1 MKKKIPFDIKYRPQ
15 IESGKVQVVTRD
27 DRPVRIICWDA
38 KRKPYSMV
46 ALVDNGDGDI
56 ENETIATYTQNG
68 FYQLNESHTE
78 FDLLLLVDDGLTD
91 FQSLLAECIME
102 VQRNVVDPL
111 VHAEVWSD
119 TLMEEAR
126 KELAADKDNP
136 IYQAGVEAGKAEAL
150 KDLDEKEG
158 VFASIVKDAYNT
170 GVRAGKIEAL
180 KEVEK

>member
-27 DRPVRIICWDA
+27 DRPVRIICWDV
-38 KRKPYSMV
+38 KDRYSIAAFV
-46 ALVDNGDGDI
+46 KFVDAEDEI
-56 ENETIATYTQNG
+56 VSVYTQDG
-68 FYQLNESHTE
+68 FYQLSKKPCQN
-78 FDLLLLVDDGLTD
+78 DLFLLVDDGLTD